1 MNVAWM
7 DKHTYIHTERITL
20 WDIRILYLI
29 KKVYF

>member
-1 MNVAWM
+1 MNVAWLN
-7 DKHTYIHTERITL
+7 KHAERIKQ

>member
-7 DKHTYIHTERITL
+7 DIHTERITQ
-20 WDIRILYLI
+20 WDIRILYLT